1 MTSIH
6 YEGLVEIVRQHPPV
20 AVEILRHVGTF
31 GIPDPAEAT
40 LGDDGRSVIASD
52 PATGERLLA
61 VIIEPQEK
69 ADEHIGWDWPVY
81 VTAARLADQ
90 CPRAVLIGACWDL
103 AEAEKCRELIAIG
116 HPGFVFAP
124 IVVDSRTPFDLASG
138 SPYLTLFSTVL
149 GGIDLASDEGS
160 RLVAGAITRTRAN
173 PDDRRALTD
182 IILGIAS
189 GTARRNL
196 EEVLAL
202 T

>member
-1 MTSIH
+1 MSSTH
-6 YEGLVEIVRQHPPV
+6 YDGLVEIVRQYPAV

-31 GIPDPAEAT
+31 TLPDSVETA
-40 LGDDGRSVIASD
+40 LGADGRSVVASD
-52 PATGERLLA
+52 PDTGEPLLA

-69 ADEHIGWDWPVY
+69 ADEWTGVDWPFY
-81 VTAARLADQ
+81 VTAARLANQ

-103 AEAEKCRELIAIG
+103 GEAGKCREIIALG

-138 SPYLTLFSTVL
+138 SPYLTLFSAVL

-160 RLVAGAITRTRAN
+160 RLVAGAIARTRAN

-182 IILGIAS
+182 IILGVAS
-189 GTARRNL
+189 GAARRNL
-196 EEVLAL
+196 EELLVLS
-202 T
+202 